1 LNRWERRRR
10 EWQNPPRPGRL
21 ITADASGDRR
31 QGLFYGGC
39 AVATLVALMAILVLG
54 ALIFLVASRSS
65 EPSRGA
71 GPESTPTPKSTPTP
85 RSTPTPESTPHPG
98 LREPENLNDVV
109 LGQVGP
115 FMLDTWEWET
125 ANAKAAGAIDGVGM
139 SYVHLD
145 DGTELVVSIWEWP
158 SPDDANEDLNRLVE
172 AAKSNGYQ
180 TAAEFTVE
188 GGEGEQ
194 VGQAVHLHEGGQPE
208 LVVWTNG
215 VLRIAAQSSYEFNL
229 QRFYQYSPY

>member
-1 LNRWERRRR
+1 M
-10 EWQNPPRPGRL
+10 
-21 ITADASGDRR
+21 AA
-31 QGLFYGGC
+31 
-39 AVATLVALMAILVLG
+39 LVALMAILVLG
-54 ALIFLVASRSS
+54 ALIFLVALRSS
-65 EPSRGA
+65 GPSPGA
-71 GPESTPTPKSTPTP
+71 GPE
-85 RSTPTPESTPHPG
+85 STPTPESTPHPG

-125 ANAKAAGAIDGVGM
+125 ADATAAGAIDGVSM
-139 SYVHLD
+139 SYLHYN
-145 DGTELVVSIWEWP
+145 DGTALVVSIWEWP
-158 SPDDANEDLNRLVE
+158 SPDDANDDLNTLVE
-172 AAKSNGYQ
+172 AAQSNGYQ

-194 VGQAVHLHEGGQPE
+194 VGQAVHLHEGGEPE

-215 VLRIAAQSSYEFNL
+215 VLRIAAQSSNEFNL